1 MAKKDYYE
9 TLGVSKNAT
18 DAEIKSAFR
27 KKAKEY
33 HPDINKEPGA
43 AEKFKEISEAYG
55 VLSDANKRKQYD
67 QFGPDAF
74 SNGGAGGFG
83 GGFGGFQGG
92 FGDFG
97 GFGFNQDDLED
108 IFSSFFG
115 GSSRKSRGPRAEK
128 GADSLVRLTLTFEE
142 AIFGCEKSFKININE
157 MCHECNGKGGLNPKR
172 CSKCNGTGKTVSQQR
187 TIFGVAQ
194 VQTVCSSCHGT
205 GEEFAKICSKCRGAG
220 SIKGEKTINLRV
232 PSGIATGDQLRMSG
246 KGSAGINGGPNG
258 DIYIEFVV
266 KEHPLFERD
275 GRNIILE
282 VPLTITEAILGCK
295 KDVPTITGKT
305 RVEFE
310 PGTQSGEEIKLRG
323 KGIMEE
329 KSGKVGDMILKINV
343 VIPRKLDRKQKSLIK
358 DLDDTDLENS
368 EEFKKFN
375 KYL

>member
-74 SNGGAGGFG
+74 NNSGGTSGF

-92 FGDFG
+92 FSDFG

-115 GSSRKSRGPRAEK
+115 GSRKSRGPRAEK
-128 GADSLVRLTLTFEE
+128 GADCLVRLTLTFEE

-172 CSKCNGTGKTVSQQR
+172 CSKCNGTGKTVTQQR

-194 VQTVCSSCHGT
+194 VQTVCSACRGT
-205 GEEFAKICSKCRGAG
+205 GEEFSKVCSKCRGEG

-258 DIYIEFVV
+258 DVYIEFVV
-266 KEHPLFERD
+266 KDHPLFERD

-282 VPLTITEAILGCK
+282 VPLTITEAILGCTK
-295 KDVPTITGKT
+295 YIPTITGKT
-305 RVEFE
+305 RVEFDA
-310 PGTQSGEEIKLRG
+310 GTQSGEEVKLRG